1 MVNGMYHLNETQLAQ
16 LKLQLNSKLI
26 KVRSTINTIFLESSH
41 ASHHLAAK
49 NLARLSADE
58 LIEFT
63 SQVENSSLKRN
74 VEKLKKLDASLNNIE
89 HSMYGLCSDCESE
102 LCAEVLSENPTKQRC
117 VTCEDKYQKQKNNRY
132 RL

>member
-1 MVNGMYHLNETQLAQ
+1 MYHLNEKQLAQ

-26 KVRSTINTIFLESSH
+26 KVRATINTIFLESDHS
-41 ASHHLAAK
+41 SHHLAAK

-102 LCAEVLSENPTKQRC
+102 MCVEMLTENPTKQRC
-117 VTCEDKYQKQKNNRY
+117 MICEDKYQKQKNNRY